1 MNGGEVIA
9 QILKKQ
15 GVEFLFTL
23 CGGHISPILVGAKA
37 EGIRVIDVRQESTA
51 VFAADGVSRLTGLP
65 GVAVV
70 TAGPGVTNSI
80 TAIKNAQ
87 MAQSPLVVFGGA
99 PATALRGRQ
108 ALQDIEQ
115 IELLETMVKWSASI
129 QQNCDIVSI
138 VEEAFDVA
146 KSGVPGPVFIECPID
161 LLYDEELVRQWYLGN
176 SDKPKN
182 LVDKVT
188 KWYLRRHV
196 DKLFAC
202 SPRSAANAEED
213 EIVPFSMDSAEL
225 EKAWD
230 RIKQARAPVMVVG
243 SQATLRNDRMAQLAQ
258 QLGNFGIPVYLTGMA
273 RGLLG
278 TDHPLLFRHGRSRAL
293 AEADLVIITGMP
305 CDFRLN
311 YGQSIN
317 KSATYIAVNRSE
329 ADLKLNRKPDLAIF
343 ADPCTFLLELTATYD
358 YRPRPEVGEWIARLR
373 ERESAREER
382 MRKYLAAETEHVNP
396 LLLCDRIND
405 AIDDDSVV
413 VLDGG
418 DFVATA
424 AYMVKPRGPL
434 CWLDAGPF
442 GTLGAGAGFALAA
455 KLVRPESEVWL
466 LYGDGAAG
474 YSIIEFD
481 TFVRHNI
488 SVIGLVGND
497 AGWTQIARDQ
507 ASFLNDT
514 VGTDLR
520 YTGYHRVAEG
530 LDVPGCLLDDGA
542 DIDSVLQKAKT
553 ACARE
558 GRPVLVNALIG
569 KTDFRKGSIS
579 I

>member
-9 QILKKQ
+9 QIMQKQ

-23 CGGHISPILVGAKA
+23 CGGHISPILVGAHK
-37 EGIRVIDVRQESTA
+37 EGIRVVDVRQESTA

-99 PATALRGRQ
+99 PPTMLRGKG

-115 IELLETMVKWSASI
+115 LEVLSTMVKWSASI
-129 QQNCDIVSI
+129 QQNCDLVSI

-146 KSGVPGPVFIECPID
+146 KSGVPGPVFIECPLD

-176 SDKPKN
+176 AEKPKN
-182 LVDKVT
+182 LVDRVT
-188 KWYLRRHV
+188 NWYMRRHV

-202 SPRSAANAEED
+202 SPRSLANAEEE
-213 EIVPFSMDSAEL
+213 EIVPFSMDVGEL

-230 RIKQARAPVMVVG
+230 RIKQARAPVMVLG
-243 SQATLRNDRMAQLAQ
+243 SQVALRTEKMNPLAEQLKA
-258 QLGNFGIPVYLTGMA
+258 FGMPVYLTGMA
-273 RGLLG
+273 RGLMG
-278 TDHPLLFRHGRSRAL
+278 ADHPLHLRHGRSRAL
-293 AEADLVIITGMP
+293 GEADLVLIAGMP

-311 YGQSIN
+311 YGQHIN
-317 KSATYIAVNRSE
+317 NSAEHIAVNRSE
-329 ADLKLNRKPDLAIF
+329 ADLKLNKKPDLAIF
-343 ADPCTFLLELTATYD
+343 ADPCTFLLELTAKYD
-358 YRPRPEVGEWIARLR
+358 YRPRPEVDDWIARLR
-373 ERESAREER
+373 ERDSDRENR
-382 MRKYLAAETEHVNP
+382 MRQYMAEETEYINP
-396 LLLCDRIND
+396 LRLCDRINTAMD
-405 AIDDDSVV
+405 ENSVV
-413 VLDGG
+413 VIDGG
-418 DFVATA
+418 DFAATA
-424 AYMVKPRGPL
+424 GKLVKPRAPL
-434 CWLDAGPF
+434 CWLDAGPY

-455 KLVRPESEVWL
+455 KLVRPEAEVWL

-474 YSIIEFD
+474 FSLMEFD

-488 SVIGLVGND
+488 PVISVVGND
-497 AGWTQIARDQ
+497 GGWSQIAREQ

-530 LDVPGCLLDDGA
+530 LDVPGHLLDDET
-542 DIDSVLQKAKT
+542 DIESVLQKAKT
-553 ACARE
+553 VCAQE

-569 KTDFRKGSIS
+569 KTDFRKGSI
-579 I
+579 